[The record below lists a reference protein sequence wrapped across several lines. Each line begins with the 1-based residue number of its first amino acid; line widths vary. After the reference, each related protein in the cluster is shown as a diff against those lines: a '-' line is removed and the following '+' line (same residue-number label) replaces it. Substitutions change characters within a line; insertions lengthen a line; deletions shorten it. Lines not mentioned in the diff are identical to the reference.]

1 MIKNKMG
8 KSQDLYT
15 KAKTLIPGGTQLLSK
30 RPEMFLPDY
39 WPAYY
44 SKAKGCEVWDIDG
57 NKYIDMSYMG
67 VRSCTIGYA
76 DDEIDNAVIEGIR
89 KGTMSTLNA
98 PEEVE
103 LAELLCELHPWA
115 GMVRFARTG
124 GEACAIAIRI
134 ARAYSKKDIIL
145 FGGYHGWSDWYLA
158 SNIHNAD
165 NLNRVHLTGLEP
177 NGVPKALSGT
187 SYPFFY
193 NDTQSFIKLFEEFK
207 DNVGAVIIESVRND
221 DPDKEFCDTLRAYT
235 QKYNVPLIIDEVS
248 AGWRMNPG
256 GAHLLYG
263 IQPDIAVFAKGMSN
277 GYPMAA
283 IIGKK
288 EIMQAAQTS
297 FISSTYWT
305 DRLGPVAALATIKKI
320 IRDKIYEYLPQ
331 KGIQMKEIWKE
342 LAEKHSIK
350 ISLGG
355 MNPIAH
361 FSFSHPDNLYLK
373 TLYTQLMLEKGFLAT
388 NSFYASYSHKEE
400 HIAKYA
406 TAIDD
411 VFGIISTAIS
421 KNNYK
426 EMLKGPVCHS
436 GFQRLT

>member
-1 MIKNKMG
+1 MG

-67 VRSCTIGYA
+67 VGSCTIGYA

-158 SNIHNAD
+158 SNIHNGD

-193 NDTQSFIKLFEEFK
+193 NDAQSFIKLFEEFK
-207 DNVGAVIIESVRND
+207 DNVGGVIIESVRNE

-283 IIGKK
+283 VIGKK

-436 GFQRLT
+436 

>member
-1 MIKNKMG
+1 M
-8 KSQDLYT
+8 
-15 KAKTLIPGGTQLLSK
+15 LSK

-39 WPAYY
+39 WPSYY
-44 SKAKGCEVWDIDG
+44 SKAKGCEVWDLDG

-67 VRSCTIGYA
+67 VGSCTVGYA
-76 DDEIDNAVIEGIR
+76 DDEIDNAVIQAIR
-89 KGTMSTLNA
+89 NGTMSTLNA

-103 LAELLCELHPWA
+103 LAELLCSLHPWA

-124 GEACAIAIRI
+124 GEACAIAVRI
-134 ARAYSKKDIIL
+134 ARAYSKRDIVL

-158 SNIHNAD
+158 SNIQNAD
-165 NLNRVHLTGLEP
+165 NLNRVHLAGLEP

-193 NDTQSFIKLFEEFK
+193 NNTASFVKLFEEFK
-207 DNVGAVIIESVRND
+207 GNIGAVIIESVRNN
-221 DPDKEFCDTLRAYT
+221 DPEKQFSDTLRAYT

-256 GAHLLYG
+256 GAHLIYG
-263 IQPDIAVFAKGMSN
+263 IQPDISVFAKGMSN

-283 IIGKK
+283 IIGKT

-305 DRLGPVAALATIKKI
+305 DRVGPVAALATIKKI
-320 IRDKIYEYLPQ
+320 IRDKIYEYLPK
-331 KGIQMKEIWKE
+331 KGLHMKGVWKDLADKYSMEI
-342 LAEKHSIK
+342 SI
-350 ISLGG
+350 GG

-373 TLYTQLMLEKGFLAT
+373 TLYTQLMLERGFLAT
-388 NSFYASYSHKEE
+388 NSFYASYAHKDE
-400 HIAKYA
+400 HIDKYA
-406 TAIDD
+406 SAINE
-411 VFGIISTAIS
+411 VFKIISKAIA

>member
-1 MIKNKMG
+1 MG

-67 VRSCTIGYA
+67 VGSCTIGYA

-158 SNIHNAD
+158 SNIHNGD

-193 NDTQSFIKLFEEFK
+193 NDAQSFIKLFEEFK
-207 DNVGAVIIESVRND
+207 DNVGGVIIESVRNE

-283 IIGKK
+283 VIGKK